1 MPDEPAHSL
10 AVCRTRSAE
19 LAVLRRLSPAED
31 LGLPERLGADGSFT
45 LLRRP
50 LHLRCPGPPLPEPA
64 WVDLL
69 RAVETLQK
77 HKFVHRCIS
86 LETVRVARDGGRYVL
101 VGWSSALDVKKALR
115 RGAFYPLATAA
126 VAATAAPELKI
137 LGVLALTDAPLT
149 APLLLEAV
157 GAEAFPCFARFVG
170 AAREPTIITL
180 VSSWKTWD
188 LYSLASLFP
197 KKTPVQLACVDL
209 DPCKRPKNAR
219 LAAAAGAAGAAP
231 THTGDFFSL
240 SNSLVKGSVA
250 PAAVPARVP
259 PAAS

>member
-19 LAVLRRLSPAED
+19 LVVLRRLSPAED
-31 LGLPERLGADGSFT
+31 LGLPERIGADGSFT

-77 HKFVHRCIS
+77 HKLVHRCIS

-115 RGAFYPLATAA
+115 RGAFSPLAATAA
-126 VAATAAPELKI
+126 AATAATAAPELTI
-137 LGVLALTDAPLT
+137 LGD
-149 APLLLEAV
+149 
-157 GAEAFPCFARFVG
+157 
-170 AAREPTIITL
+170 
-180 VSSWKTWD
+180 
-188 LYSLASLFP
+188 
-197 KKTPVQLACVDL
+197 
-209 DPCKRPKNAR
+209 
-219 LAAAAGAAGAAP
+219 
-231 THTGDFFSL
+231 
-240 SNSLVKGSVA
+240 
-250 PAAVPARVP
+250 
-259 PAAS
+259 